1 MFARINAQVF
11 RCMLE
16 RLDHWCMDAYVSVCV
31 CVCLCVH
38 VGNNIMICFSSGIV
52 LILSLIHI

>member
-16 RLDHWCMDAYVSVCV
+16 RLDHWCMCVHGCICV

-38 VGNNIMICFSSGIV
+38 VGSEIFF
-52 LILSLIHI
+52 LL